1 MQDDYGTEII
11 AIEEPPNN
19 GQISISSSLN
29 QLGKPFLLDRK
40 IGLNLRKLEDHTLNL
55 AFSRNKVLFELRV

>member
-40 IGLNLRKLEDHTLNL
+40 IYFLPKFTKTGRPHP
-55 AFSRNKVLFELRV
+55 